1 MKINDK
7 SFQYIQKTLF
17 LARFWSIFLIFGAK
31 NSFQKIWLCHAQLHM
46 GFQHHAKIQK
56 KLMIQ
61 FQENAQT
68 DGRTDEQK
76 DGLKDGQALFYRTL
90 PATARGSIIIIKT
103 VMQHKS
109 SKLFIFYISTLFLN
123 LYHNNRTVLMHL
135 LLLWYHQSLY
145 ATSILKQVH

>member
-1 MKINDK
+1 
-7 SFQYIQKTLF
+7 
-17 LARFWSIFLIFGAK
+17 
-31 NSFQKIWLCHAQLHM
+31 
-46 GFQHHAKIQK
+46 
-56 KLMIQ
+56 MIQ
-61 FQENAQT
+61 FQENAWA

-145 ATSILKQVH
+145 ATSILK